1 MAEMSFD
8 FQRYIAERSGADE
21 SAAQSGRAYAYPGD
35 QKILRTLARVT
46 PVGLAA
52 AATGRLWKSGAGREL
67 LQSAIKLTEQGQ
79 PELHRAACL
88 CAERLGLLLPAIYLV
103 PDEAP
108 PSYAFGTS
116 EDAVVVLRRSLCET
130 LRPEELRFFLGHE
143 LGRVQNGHTVYMTAI
158 HYLGVA
164 ASQYLRWIVK
174 PAVAALRSWARR
186 AEVTADRAGL
196 ICSGD
201 LDASV
206 AALGRLEPPDLDA
219 HVEALKLFSE
229 THYFLKASG
238 RKPREDEGKSLAWCD
253 ERTKK
258 LLSRAGE

>member
-1 MAEMSFD
+1 MAEISFD
-8 FQRYIAERSGADE
+8 FQKYIAERSGTDE
-21 SAAQSGRAYAYPGD
+21 SAAQSRAYAYPGD
-35 QKILRTLARVT
+35 QKVLRTLARVT
-46 PVGLAA
+46 PVGLAV
-52 AATGRLWKSGAGREL
+52 AATVRLWKSGAGREL
-67 LQSAIKLTEQGQ
+67 LQSATKLTEEGQ

-88 CAERLGLLLPAIYLV
+88 CAERLGILLPTIYLV
-103 PDEAP
+103 SEQAP
-108 PSYAFGTS
+108 PSFAFGTN
-116 EDAVVVLRRSLCET
+116 EDALVVLRRSLAET
-130 LRPEELRFFLGHE
+130 LRPEELRFLLGHE

-158 HYLGVA
+158 HYLDVA

-201 LDASV
+201 VDASV
-206 AALGRLEPPDLDA
+206 AALGRLEPKDL
-219 HVEALKLFSE
+219 EARVAAMKLFSE

-253 ERTKK
+253 GRVKK
-258 LLSRAGE
+258 LSSRAGE